1 MCDWKPIF
9 QKNKLTNIFCLPVP
23 PCIKKTFRNENEI
36 ILLRRLRKMASVE
49 RCSTSFSAGVEMFPL
64 LVVNFEDR
72 RQVKDSKMLRLEL
85 RWHSGAKIC
94 HRRMACKEGF
104 QYLSLKM

>member
-1 MCDWKPIF
+1 
-9 QKNKLTNIFCLPVP
+9 
-23 PCIKKTFRNENEI
+23 
-36 ILLRRLRKMASVE
+36 MASVE